1 MGTSDDV
8 ERIAAPVLK
17 DAGLE
22 LIDVEF
28 RSGNIVVTVDRAGGI
43 DLDDARVC
51 EQSDLGGHRPRGVGP
66 AGRYE
71 LEVSSPGLE
80 RRLRRPI
87 TSVATSAT
95 WSPSGPS
102 PGSKVIGA

>member
-28 RSGNIVVTVDRAGGI
+28 RSGNIVVTVDREGGI
-43 DLDDARVC
+43 DLDTLAC
-51 EQSDLGGHRPRGVGP
+51 GQQSDLGCHRP
-66 AGRYE
+66 
-71 LEVSSPGLE
+71 
-80 RRLRRPI
+80 
-87 TSVATSAT
+87 
-95 WSPSGPS
+95 
-102 PGSKVIGA
+102 